1 MTKDDLT
8 PCEALFDMM
17 KRYGGIINK
26 ELASLILSGRP
37 LSDGVSP
44 VSRIDDK
51 VWLSRFVVHAPIGS
65 LQENYFADYSTSALR
80 VVSRLKT
87 QKRTAFSSQRIL
99 DMICGEEGKEMIRAL
114 VKAHQDVSIYENVLQ
129 RLSCESGFTVN
140 ERAEMAMVLLVT
152 AGCTA
157 NVSRAAS
164 QVIDFAKQVHGAGMA
179 TPLITPKTLPRPA
192 RSQAAEPAQMPTFAL
207 MRLVDGF
214 LSGNPHWLDPSIEG
228 IEIGSLAL
236 GEGAINDVDPDVS
249 GHHLLIWC
257 SEEGEWLA
265 KGLGSTHGTVLISG
279 VDHSKTVI
287 EAPRDQ
293 RDINS
298 ETETVVPIHPGDELL
313 LASGTRF
320 IVLEGIPGK

>member
-51 VWLSRFVVHAPIGS
+51 TWLSRFVVHAPIGS
-65 LQENYFADYSTSALR
+65 LQDNYFADYSTSALR

-87 QKRTAFSSQRIL
+87 QKRTLFSSQDIL
-99 DMICGEEGKEMIRAL
+99 DMICGEEGREMIRAL
-114 VKAHQDVSIYENVLQ
+114 AKAHQDVSIYENILQ

-152 AGCTA
+152 AGCTG
-157 NVSRAAS
+157 NVHRAAS
-164 QVIDFAKQVHGAGMA
+164 QVIEFAKQVHGAGMA
-179 TPLITPKTLPRPA
+179 TPLITPKTLPSHTKQQRGD
-192 RSQAAEPAQMPTFAL
+192 AAQLPTFAL
-207 MRLVDGF
+207 MRLVDGY
-214 LSGNPHWLDPSIEG
+214 LSGNPYWLDPNSDG
-228 IEIGSLAL
+228 TEIGSLAL

-265 KGLGSTHGTVLISG
+265 KGLGSKHGTILISG
-279 VDHSKTVI
+279 VDHAKTVI

-293 RDINS
+293 RDGNHES
-298 ETETVVPIHPGDELL
+298 EITVQIYPGDELL
-313 LASGTRF
+313 LASDTRF
-320 IVLEGIPGK
+320 VVLEGIPRR